1 MTVVRP
7 PRLGLFAAAPDDPV
21 LVAPLLAG
29 LAERGWVIADI
40 AEGPALQFLLSP
52 AFDTE
57 AFLAVFAD
65 VLDNV
70 RSGRFSIAETAHTY
84 GQD

>member
-1 MTVVRP
+1 
-7 PRLGLFAAAPDDPV
+7 
-21 LVAPLLAG
+21 LVAG

-40 AEGPALQFLLSP
+40 VEPPALQFLLSP
-52 AFDTE
+52 AFDTG

-70 RSGRFSIAETAHTY
+70 RSGRFSIAGAAHTY